1 MISPTQ
7 TMENT
12 TEVEYISIY
21 DKPKIGRGRPKTCKL
36 SYEEKKERL
45 RVNYKA
51 YYYAD
56 PERERARKRREYA
69 QNKVNPKNMNFENQL
84 VFWLYEKMNFLLNI
98 RHPYNIERNQNII

>member
-21 DKPKIGRGRPKTCKL
+21 GKPKKGKGWPKTCKL
-36 SYEEKKERL
+36 SDEEKKERI
-45 RVNYKA
+45 RVTYRA

-56 PERERARKRREYA
+56 PERERDRKRREYA
-69 QNKVNPKNMNFENQL
+69 RKT
-84 VFWLYEKMNFLLNI
+84 
-98 RHPYNIERNQNII
+98 